1 MTLVAVTQRVAVC
14 QQTQERR
21 DALDQ
26 NWTRLLQNS
35 GVTPLL
41 IPNTLQNPVDF
52 FETSGARG
60 LLLTG
65 GNDLVSLGGNAP
77 ERDNLEM
84 QLIAHARDNNLPILG
99 VCRGMQLIQK
109 VFGVKLEAVTG
120 HVTSNQII
128 RVNGMERAVNSY
140 HDFGSKETVPDL
152 VVWARALDTTVKAIE
167 HRSENIMG
175 LMWHP
180 ERLHPFHSEDLDY
193 IRRAFPS

>member
-14 QQTQERR
+14 QKTQERR

-65 GNDLVSLGGNAP
+65 GNDLVSLGGDAP

-84 QLIAHARDNNLPILG
+84 QLIAHARDNTLPILG
-99 VCRGMQLIQK
+99 ICRGMQLIQQ
-109 VFGVKLEAVTG
+109 VFGVKLEAVMG
-120 HVTSNQII
+120 HVTPNQMIS
-128 RVNGMERAVNSY
+128 VNGVERSVNSY
-140 HDFGSKETVPDL
+140 HNFGSKDTVPDL

-167 HRSENIMG
+167 HRSENIKG
-175 LMWHP
+175 FMWHP

-193 IRRAFPS
+193 IRRAFPL

>member
-1 MTLVAVTQRVAVC
+1 MTLVAVTQRVSVC

-41 IPNTLQNPVDF
+41 IPNTLQDPVDF

-84 QLIAHARDNNLPILG
+84 QLIAHARDNDLPILG

-109 VFGVKLEAVTG
+109 VFGVKLEAVMG
-120 HVTSNQII
+120 HVTPNQII
-128 RVNGMERAVNSY
+128 SVHGMERSVNSY
-140 HDFGSKETVPDL
+140 HNFGSKETVPDL
-152 VVWARALDTTVKAIE
+152 VVWARALDTTIKAVE
-167 HRSENIMG
+167 HRSENIKG

-193 IRRAFPS
+193 IRRAFAS